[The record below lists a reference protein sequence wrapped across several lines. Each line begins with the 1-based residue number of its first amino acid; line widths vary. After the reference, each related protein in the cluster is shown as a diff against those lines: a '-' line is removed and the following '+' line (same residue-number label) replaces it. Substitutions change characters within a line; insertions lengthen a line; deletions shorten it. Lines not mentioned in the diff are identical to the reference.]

1 MKQIET
7 LVDDIYKLLGDGLPE
22 DFPEEKINDF
32 GRGLA
37 LLLVRRMDGGKD
49 YKPGLRMS
57 NIGTPCERKLWYG
70 INQPE
75 AEEEIPPWVRMK
87 FLFGDIL
94 EHLLLFMADAAGH
107 QVEGTQDEQEIEGV
121 KGHRDSVIDGVI
133 IDAKSASTYSFK
145 KFADHKLDEDDP
157 FGYVDQIQSYL
168 HAGQSDPIVLDK
180 DRAGFLVIDKTLG
193 KICLD
198 LHEKKTF
205 PYEDLYRYKK
215 AVIANPEVPD
225 RSYDPEPKGKSGN
238 KKLPMICSYC
248 DFKKTCHPNLRT
260 FLYARGPVYLTEV
273 KKEPNVPEVSTFIDD

>member
-22 DFPEEKINDF
+22 DFPEEKVNKF
-32 GRGLA
+32 GLSLA
-37 LLLVRRMDGGKD
+37 RLLVSRMDGGKD

-75 AEEEIPPWVRMK
+75 AKEEIPPWVRMK

-168 HAGQSDPIVLDK
+168 HAGQSDPIVPTRTEQDSSSLI
-180 DRAGFLVIDKTLG
+180 RLLERFVSISMRRRHFLTKTSTVTRRPSLLIQ
-193 KICLD
+193 K
-198 LHEKKTF
+198 
-205 PYEDLYRYKK
+205 
-215 AVIANPEVPD
+215 
-225 RSYDPEPKGKSGN
+225 
-238 KKLPMICSYC
+238 
-248 DFKKTCHPNLRT
+248 
-260 FLYARGPVYLTEV
+260 FLIGLTILNQRVSRGTKNFL
-273 KKEPNVPEVSTFIDD
+273 